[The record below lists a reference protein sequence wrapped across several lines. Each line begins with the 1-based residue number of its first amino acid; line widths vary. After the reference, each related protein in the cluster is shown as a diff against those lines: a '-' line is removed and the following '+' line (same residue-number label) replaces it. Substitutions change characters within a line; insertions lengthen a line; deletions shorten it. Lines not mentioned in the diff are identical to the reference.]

1 MACRRRRNSCVPST
15 ALLPRV
21 SEGAASLRGWSCVD
35 GVCGRLADGYRSSDE
50 IGGTSDPVPVLR
62 DVTGERQPP
71 PAAPMP
77 RFVKP
82 SRADRHRGGRCFGE
96 LRWGK
101 WMGLWVGRG
110 MGSARLR
117 PAWVP
122 GPLLASAPLQFDNSG
137 RLRGRPAGPLSLS
150 C

>member
-62 DVTGERQPP
+62 DVIGERQPP

-101 WMGLWVGRG
+101 WMGLWVGRR
-110 MGSARLR
+110 MGL
-117 PAWVP
+117 PASGLP
-122 GPLLASAPLQFDNSG
+122 GSRGRSWRAPPSSLTTPAS
-137 RLRGRPAGPLSLS
+137 LRGWPVRPSVAL